1 MPASMGYNFNT
12 SLQSVLQMPTL
23 HLRCFLILL
32 ILASC
37 GNPEG
42 SSQLKEHEAKQSKKA
57 KLRSPE
63 QALQEAQ
70 QWVRDLQDAS
80 KATKWRD
87 QSQATLSDK
96 SKGLASGSQEGLLQA
111 AKEAVQYANNVV
123 QDAEKAET
131 QLGQL
136 IENAAQCAIHCRK
149 ASPAYSLGISLT
161 HVQKKYDRL
170 QQKAKQLKAG
180 TPLDWDDA
188 NYLLEHIYFLVKR
201 GCIDNMVG
209 SFHTVTTANEQT
221 DRVATD
227 TFTDKLLGKA
237 SKKIAQEPPKP
248 IHQRS
253 LRSTSLTWPSSTIG
267 CTLSS
272 PLYMP
277 KRPHSKQ

>member
-1 MPASMGYNFNT
+1 SQ
-12 SLQSVLQMPTL
+12 L
-23 HLRCFLILL
+23 
-32 ILASC
+32 
-37 GNPEG
+37 PEG
-42 SSQLKEHEAKQSKKA
+42 SSQLKEHEAKQSP
-57 KLRSPE
+57 RSPE

-111 AKEAVQYANNVV
+111 AKEAVQYAYNVV

-149 ASPAYSLGISLT
+149 TSPAYSLGISLT

-170 QQKAKQLKAG
+170 QKKTEQLKAG
-180 TPLDWDDA
+180 APLDWDDA
-188 NYLLEHIYFLVKR
+188 NHLLECIYFIVKE

-209 SFHTVTTANEQT
+209 SFHTVTTNGRT
-221 DRVATD
+221 DRVAKD
-227 TFTDKLLGKA
+227 TLTDKLLGKA
-237 SKKIAQEPPKP
+237 SKKIAQEALQVWKQGVA
-248 IHQRS
+248 QRPS
-253 LRSTSLTWPSSTIG
+253 KHSSNLSGLEYTDKFDLNDAADQQALASTLKHISILLIEALKAHYESRDATESIIVP
-267 CTLSS
+267 
-272 PLYMP
+272 
-277 KRPHSKQ
+277 